1 MHRTSPARTAR
12 SLCRRPTAWVC
23 VLVLGLAPEVAA
35 GSLAGR
41 LHQFIDQNGFPTSHD
56 FVEVV
61 TPIVQRLALRGIAF
75 PVTATTPSFSYR
87 FNFDLGVPERTP
99 ESLGPAFAERANTVG
114 RHRFDLGV
122 SYLYANLTRFDGADF
137 GKQILTAGVRTD
149 PATGLQAGG
158 AFRGTRF
165 SLMSHVMSFSATY
178 GVTDRWDVNLL
189 VPLVWTALRLDGV
202 AAAQIIAGGS
212 EAHLVAPAHFSGDAF
227 GFGDVMLRT
236 KYRFFD
242 GPVKLASVIAV
253 RVPSGDA
260 RDFRGIGD
268 PTVTPALIVSRAIR
282 DHDVH
287 ASAGVEM
294 NADDLQRTRARYAA
308 GVTLQPWTRLA
319 CLLDLIGSSSFVDDE
334 FTIPRPL
341 HRSDQ
346 LFGNDE
352 LIESVGP
359 TTVVARVPR
368 SDVVDL
374 AVGLKASFFGS
385 GAAFVSAIFP
395 VTNDGLR
402 AEVVP
407 AAGVEVS
414 F

>member
-12 SLCRRPTAWVC
+12 WRSTLCRRPTALVC
-23 VLVLGLAPEVAA
+23 VLVLGRAPEVAA

-61 TPIVQRLALRGIAF
+61 TPIVQRLALRGIDF

-87 FNFDLGVPERTP
+87 FNFDLGMPERTP

-122 SYLYANLTRFDGADF
+122 AYLYANLTRFDGTDF

-149 PATGLQAGG
+149 PATGFQAGG
-158 AFRGTRF
+158 A
-165 SLMSHVMSFSATY
+165 
-178 GVTDRWDVNLL
+178 
-189 VPLVWTALRLDGV
+189 
-202 AAAQIIAGGS
+202 
-212 EAHLVAPAHFSGDAF
+212 
-227 GFGDVMLRT
+227 
-236 KYRFFD
+236 
-242 GPVKLASVIAV
+242 
-253 RVPSGDA
+253 
-260 RDFRGIGD
+260 FRGIGD

-282 DHDVH
+282 SHDVH

-368 SDVVDL
+368 SDVLDL
-374 AVGLKASFFGS
+374 AV
-385 GAAFVSAIFP
+385 
-395 VTNDGLR
+395 
-402 AEVVP
+402 
-407 AAGVEVS
+407 
-414 F
+414 